1 MKKLDNELG
10 DAYST
15 FIVTNIHMSNR
26 LQPLTQA
33 VLQIK
38 EDILVADSY
47 QDQSFRS
54 YADKKSIPVPALAN
68 LR

>member
-1 MKKLDNELG
+1 MTKLDNELG
-10 DAYST
+10 DADST

-38 EDILVADSY
+38 DDILVADSY
-47 QDQSFRS
+47 QDRSFRS